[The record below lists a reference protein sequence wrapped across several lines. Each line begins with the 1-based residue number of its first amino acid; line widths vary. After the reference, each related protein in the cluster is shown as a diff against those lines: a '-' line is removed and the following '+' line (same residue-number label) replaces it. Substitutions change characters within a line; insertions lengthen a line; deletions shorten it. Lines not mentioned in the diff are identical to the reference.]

1 METINTIPSWL
12 MVDQA
17 DQLLARHPKVLKEL
31 TDQIYE
37 IAFEQALVKLVSGR
51 TLDSIIGEYHTPIE
65 IDRFRSW
72 IYKDPIRKQR
82 YNNAM
87 EIGTEALEDEILR
100 IADGTTGDPEDVQ
113 RSTLKIGTRKWLMG
127 VRNRRKYGDVK
138 QLDVNNTTTVNIKN
152 LLEQREA
159 QLMNV
164 IDGEVLVERIEGP
177 VDGDD

>member
-1 METINTIPSWL
+1 METINSIPSWL
-12 MVDQA
+12 MVEQTDK
-17 DQLLARHPKVLKEL
+17 LLARHPAVLREL
-31 TDQIYE
+31 TDHIYE
-37 IAFEQALVKLVSGR
+37 IAFEKVLTQLVSGR
-51 TLDSIIGEYHTPIE
+51 TLDSILGEYHAEIE
-65 IDRFRSW
+65 TERFRSW
-72 IYKDPIRKQR
+72 IYKDPMRKQR
-82 YNNAM
+82 YNSAM

-100 IADGTTGDPEDVQ
+100 IADGTGGDPEDVQ

-164 IDGEVLVERIEGP
+164 IEGEVLVERIEGP
-177 VDGDD
+177 INGDD